1 MKVMKFGGTSVGSVE
16 SLMNVKRIVEG
27 SARPTVAVVSALSG
41 VTDNLIAA
49 SNEAAAGRE
58 SYQDIFNRIVE
69 RHHTMVNDVISA
81 GAARD
86 RLMGDI
92 DTLLEELNSIY
103 KGVFLI
109 QDLTPKTADAIV
121 AYGERLSSLIVT
133 ALIPGAE
140 RFDARQF
147 IKTTM
152 VGTKR
157 LVDFDSTNR
166 LVREKLGAFQGIA
179 VVTGFIATDLTTG
192 VTTNLGRGGSD
203 YTAAIL
209 AAELGAEELEIW
221 TDVDGFMTADPRLI
235 PTAYTIDALSYGEA
249 MELCNFGAKVVYPPT
264 IYPVCVKNIPIR
276 VKNTFRPDAP
286 GSVIRRDVPPRRAR
300 SGASR
305 RSRKRVSS
313 PWPAPRWSASSA

>member
-1 MKVMKFGGTSVGSVE
+1 MGSVE

-86 RLMGDI
+86 RLLSDI

-249 MELCNFGAKVVYPPT
+249 M
-264 IYPVCVKNIPIR
+264 
-276 VKNTFRPDAP
+276 
-286 GSVIRRDVPPRRAR
+286 
-300 SGASR
+300 
-305 RSRKRVSS
+305 
-313 PWPAPRWSASSA
+313 